1 MGEISI
7 AAARVNAGMTQKELA
22 EKLGVTP
29 QAVYLWES
37 GKANMRPAYFYA
49 ISLLTGVSVDNLI
62 CPKSLK

>member
-29 QAVYLWES
+29 QAVYSWES

-62 CPKSLK
+62 CPKGLK